1 MQSGEDGAR
10 DEHGDLLPVLSQSA
24 TKMKFD
30 KLMNT
35 PLPKFGTKYPGSP
48 LFMEIGYFCLRRVNS
63 VIFRTHEV
71 SGTEKIPLD
80 RGSMCCAWH
89 TNGLLDP
96 INIFLSHPKK
106 FVVGGR
112 HDLVTRPILGFWARK
127 FAVQPVVRKAEL
139 LRGGCS
145 EEDANY
151 MNGRSLLNLAT
162 GISYSHGCALFPEGT
177 SHSESHLIRLKTGP
191 VRTVLAAAAHAKANN
206 HNIPVIL
213 PIGLHFRVRHL
224 FRTDAW
230 VEYGDPIEIPANE
243 LPNELIE
250 ALGKGDWAEP
260 PVEVVNSLR
269 DTLREKLAPL
279 TPDRETFSD
288 VHKDGVIAHMR
299 NNLQGKPT
307 LSWREEVL
315 ALRKLKSDPAP
326 MEVQN
331 LARKI
336 GDTLDDARLDARDIN
351 KNCDGLRG
359 FSPVGAFSNMLK
371 LIPMLIL
378 LPTIIIG
385 MGIQISLGRFLG
397 DRTDEGLD
405 ARTSYQFLAG
415 MFGSLI
421 IWPIMSILTIMGYAI
436 LDPNLGFDI
445 VNLFGDGIVNTIASL
460 IATFVVL
467 IILFWASGYF
477 FAIGWDAVSDTARW
491 FRRRKI
497 NSEIS
502 IDLMNL
508 KEILN

>member
-48 LFMEIGYFCLRRVNS
+48 LFMEIGYFCLRRVTS

-71 SGTEKIPLD
+71 SGTENIPLD

-96 INIFLSHPKK
+96 ITIFLSHPKK

-145 EEDANY
+145 EEEAIY

-191 VRTVLAAAAHAKANN
+191 VRTALAAAAHAKANN

-230 VEYGDPIEIPANE
+230 IEYGEPIELPADE
-243 LPNELIE
+243 LPDELIE
-250 ALGKGDWAEP
+250 ALRNRDWAEP
-260 PVEVVNSLR
+260 PAEVVNNLR
-269 DTLREKLAPL
+269 DTLRERLAPL

-288 VHKDGVIAHMR
+288 VHKDGVIAHIR
-299 NNLQGKPT
+299 NNLRGKPT

-315 ALRKLKSDPAP
+315 AVRELKSNPAP
-326 MEVQN
+326 IEAQDI
-331 LARKI
+331 ARKI
-336 GDTLDDARLDARDIN
+336 GDALDDARLDARDIN

-359 FSPVGAFSNMLK
+359 FSPVGAFTNLLK
-371 LIPMLIL
+371 LIPMLAL

-385 MGIQISLGRFLG
+385 MGLQISLGRLLG

-421 IWPIMSILTIMGYAI
+421 MWPIMAI
-436 LDPNLGFDI
+436 LSIILYVVVDPNLGVDI
-445 VNLFGDGIVNTIASL
+445 LKLFGDGILNTVLSL
-460 IATFVVL
+460 LTTFVGL
-467 IILFWASGYF
+467 ILLFWVSGYS
-477 FAIGWDAVSDTARW
+477 FAIGWDAFSDTAKW

-497 NSEIS
+497 ESLVS
-502 IDLMNL
+502 PDLVKL